1 MIMKYIKR
9 EIGKKGTKKKREIDS
24 EMKEIV
30 KNKKWRVGEVVLELN
45 LFAEMNSRIHIVYF
59 YLIVLI

>member
-1 MIMKYIKR
+1 
-9 EIGKKGTKKKREIDS
+9 
-24 EMKEIV
+24 MKEIV
-30 KNKKWRVGEVVLELN
+30 KNKKWREGEVVLELN

>member
-1 MIMKYIKR
+1 
-9 EIGKKGTKKKREIDS
+9 
-24 EMKEIV
+24 MKEIV